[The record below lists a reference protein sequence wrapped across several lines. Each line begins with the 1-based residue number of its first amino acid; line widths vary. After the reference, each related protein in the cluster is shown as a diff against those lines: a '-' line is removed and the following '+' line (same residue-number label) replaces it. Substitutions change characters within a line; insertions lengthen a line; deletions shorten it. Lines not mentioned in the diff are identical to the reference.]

1 MLASTK
7 FSARGAA
14 ADALHPNVGGRQSLF
29 LRVLILAVALSS
41 PVWGQQTPDRGLD
54 PATRDKIDDVID
66 NIFEPEAVLRV
77 PLRQSKLIRTK
88 LDIKR
93 VSAADP
99 AIVDIVA
106 FDTREIELI
115 GKGTGT
121 TTVTL
126 WLGTGAEATLLSV
139 LVKVEADRTVNE
151 RRRLEYGEL
160 QDALNEL
167 FPGSKLRLFPVAD
180 KIIVTGQARDAE
192 EAQQILSVVRDRGSF
207 GGQWGGGIYG
217 SVSAQGAAAEPFPD
231 GSQLPQSGV
240 VSLLRIPGEQQVMLR
255 VRIAELNRTAA
266 RSMGVDLEGS
276 IKDFLFSSMLAGSPN
291 LFLNGTFSEASFD
304 VAISALEQHGVAKI
318 LAEPNLV
325 TLSGQTATF
334 LAGGEFPVPTVVGV
348 DGVGA
353 ATTEFKGF
361 GAQLTFTPTV
371 LDKDRIRLQVAPQ
384 FSSLS
389 AANSVNGIFGLN
401 TRSAVTTVDLR
412 EGQVLAIAGLIS
424 DQQEGARTR
433 IPFFG
438 ALPGVGLLFTNK
450 QVTRSESELLIVVT
464 PEIVSPLEPCD
475 APTLLPGMEVTE
487 PNDFDLYLRNQI
499 EGREG
504 RHHRSTVWPVYRDRM
519 LHPQMHARGYQAS
532 EGYFMNG
539 PSGLSQ

>member
-1 MLASTK
+1 MLASTQL
-7 FSARGAA
+7 SAFGAVS
-14 ADALHPNVGGRQSLF
+14 DTLSQTFVRRKSLF
-29 LRVLILAVALSS
+29 VPVLILAVAVAS
-41 PVWGQQTPDRGLD
+41 PVWSQQNADRGLD
-54 PATRDKIDDVID
+54 PVTRDKIDDVID
-66 NIFEPEAVLRV
+66 DVFEPEAVLRV

-126 WLGTGAEATLLSV
+126 WLGTGAEARLLSV

-160 QDALNEL
+160 QGALNEL
-167 FPGSKLRLFPVAD
+167 FPGSKLRLFPIAD

-192 EAQQILSVVRDRGSF
+192 EAEQILAVVRSRGTM
-207 GGQWGGGIYG
+207 GGHWGWGGHG
-217 SVSAQGAAAEPFPD
+217 SISAQGAAAEPFPD
-231 GSQLPQSGV
+231 ASQLPQSGV

-276 IKDFLFSSMLAGSPN
+276 IKDFLFSSTLAGSPN
-291 LFLNGTFSEASFD
+291 LFLNGTFSEASFG

-389 AANSVNGIFGLN
+389 EANSVNGIFGLN

-412 EGQVLAIAGLIS
+412 EGQVLAIAGLIA

-438 ALPGVGLLFTNK
+438 ALPGVGVLFANK
-450 QVTRSESELLIVVT
+450 QVTRSETELLIVVT

-504 RHHRSTVWPVYRDRM
+504 HHYRSTVWPVYRDRM
-519 LHPQMHARGYQAS
+519 LHPHMHARGYQAS